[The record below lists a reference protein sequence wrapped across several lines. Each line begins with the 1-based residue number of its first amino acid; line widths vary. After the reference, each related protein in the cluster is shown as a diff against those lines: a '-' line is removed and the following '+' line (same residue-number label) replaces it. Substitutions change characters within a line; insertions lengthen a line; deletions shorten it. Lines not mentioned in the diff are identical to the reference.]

1 MNNENVDLS
10 HGGRSSSST
19 TRNETI
25 AISVENVSKNFG
37 GVAALSDV
45 SFTTKEGSLTALI
58 GPNGAG
64 KSTLFNI
71 ASGTLPATSGE
82 VRLFGT
88 TVRDGAPHKVAR
100 AGLSRT
106 FQSTRVFPL
115 LSVLE
120 NLTVAHLSRKEAR
133 QIWVPRRWRSEAREI
148 ARRVANEYGLER
160 ELDVLA
166 KDLSI
171 AEMRV
176 LMLTVAVI
184 RDPRIIFLDEIVA
197 GMDAKACHEIANHLR
212 LLSSGGTTILLVEH
226 NLSFVW
232 ETAAHVVVL
241 DAGKLIA
248 QGTPEQVQQDPEV
261 GRVYFGSELR

>member
-1 MNNENVDLS
+1 MLNENAGPI
-10 HGGRSSSST
+10 HGKPGMSST
-19 TRNETI
+19 MPNELE
-25 AISVENVSKNFG
+25 AITVEHVSKNFG

-45 SFTTKEGSLTALI
+45 TFTTKTGSLTALI

-88 TVRDGAPHKVAR
+88 VVRGGAPHKVAR
-100 AGLSRT
+100 EGLSRT

-120 NLTVAHLSRKEAR
+120 NLAVAHLSRKEAR
-133 QIWVPRRWRSEAREI
+133 QIWVPRRWRNEARET

-160 ELDVLA
+160 KLDVLA
-166 KDLSI
+166 KDLAI

-176 LMLTVAVI
+176 LMLMVAVI

-197 GMDAKACHEIANHLR
+197 GMDAKACHEIAGHLR

-248 QGTPEQVQQDPEV
+248 QGSPEQVQQDPEV